1 MELHTILGDIR
12 KADQDYHLIDDG
24 DRIAV
29 GVSGGKDSMVL
40 LTALHMY
47 SKFAD
52 RNFEVVGIHIKLGF
66 PNMDFSEVVAFC
78 RQQGITFYQYDSQV
92 YEILK
97 RNPDKE
103 GNIKCSLCSK
113 FKKATVIDAA
123 KKLNCTKV
131 AFGHHSDDA
140 VETLLMNAIHGG
152 KLATFLPKMYMSRT
166 DTTFIRP
173 LVYSYESDIL
183 SALERNQI
191 PFVKSTCPNDGYT
204 ERQAMKDML
213 QEFYRSYPM
222 AQKNFIRMLYNEDQV
237 ELWHREGDHRAEKA
251 KSMSVLLKE
260 EGDLQLTRHGAN
272 YFIVYS
278 HSDTPKQRCHLKIRE
293 EESKA
298 IMDGTAIT
306 EIFQTYSS
314 TKDI

>member
-237 ELWHREGDHRAEKA
+237 KLWHREGDHRAEKA

-298 IMDGTAIT
+298 IMDGTAIK

>member
-92 YEILK
+92 YEFLK

-298 IMDGTAIT
+298 IMDGTAIK

>member
-12 KADQDYHLIDDG
+12 KADQDYHLIEDG

-66 PNMDFSEVVAFC
+66 PNMDFSEVEAFC
-78 RQQGITFYQYDSQV
+78 KEQGITFHQFDSKV

-103 GNIKCSLCSK
+103 GRIKCSLCSK

-173 LVYSYESDIL
+173 LVYSYESEIL
-183 SALERNQI
+183 SALTRNNI

-213 QEFYRSYPM
+213 QDFYNKYPM
-222 AQKNFIRMLYNEDQV
+222 AQKNFIHMLYNEDQV
-237 ELWHREGDHRAEKA
+237 ELWHREGDHKAEKA

-260 EGDLQLTRHGAN
+260 EGSLQLARHGAA
-272 YFIVYS
+272 YFIIYS
-278 HSDTPKQRCHLKIRE
+278 TQEHPNQRRHLKISE
-293 EESKA
+293 EESNR
-298 IMDGTAIT
+298 IMEGTPIE
-306 EIFQTYSS
+306 EIFLAYSG
-314 TKDI
+314 TIKA